1 MRYLADEQVGRK
13 LRRGRFCWQNCLAF
27 IQESAGSIPAHVAAF
42 KCKLR
47 KSPGRM
53 RTLS

>member
-1 MRYLADEQVGRK
+1 MRYLAVDRSQSQI
-13 LRRGRFCWQNCLAF
+13 RRGRFCWQNCLAF
-27 IQESAGSIPAHVAAF
+27 IQESAGSIPAHVAAS
-42 KCKLR
+42 KRKLR